1 MNSEELMNADI
12 DDFMQ
17 TVHAMIG
24 FVNFYL
30 FDGDKWCDREGIKVF
45 QGARLKRFQL
55 NSEGEEQIE
64 SDHITPDLCIYLPTK
79 EGVIGEVKRNLPKNR
94 KLWMGAFEQLMKYD
108 NDLLGWPSEDGKVI
122 SHDVVLLIHQFRSGP
137 LASFY
142 NDNKDSI
149 VFKKPFAIVGFGRS
163 EDGGKHYY
171 FFKKE
176 LGSLSFPYVDKCL
189 DDGVPVPMEI
199 LIKKYSTIKL
209 TDDRPPLPYLMY
221 IIWEHVVLP
230 IASEN
235 KKFRYLRK
243 KQKIEVLL
251 TIDNIVEVLR
261 KGFSFAVLQ
270 SYNDDHQTKTPR
282 RAWVV
287 EACDKFV
294 LGKEA
299 EWVDTKTKN
308 EIKIYF
314 QKYDDTLQH
323 FVKLVTGNIDVDDS
337 QMLLFDI

>member
-1 MNSEELMNADI
+1 LNSEELMNAKI
-12 DDFMQ
+12 ADFVE

-30 FDGDKWCDREGIKVF
+30 FDGDKRCDREEIKVF
-45 QGARLKRFQL
+45 QGARLKKFHV
-55 NSEGEEQIE
+55 NAEGEEQIE
-64 SDHITPDLCIYLPTK
+64 SYPITPDLCIYLPTK
-79 EGVIGEVKRNLPKNR
+79 EGVIGEVKRNLPIDKE
-94 KLWMGAFEQLMKYD
+94 LWMNTFEQLMKYD
-108 NDLLGWPSEDGKVI
+108 NDLLGWPSEDGKVS
-122 SHDVVLLIHQFRSGP
+122 SHDVVLLIHHFRSRA
-137 LASFY
+137 LAKFH
-142 NDNKDSI
+142 DAHTDSI
-149 VFKKPFAIVGFGRS
+149 VFKKPFAIVGFGLS

-171 FFKKE
+171 FFRKE
-176 LGSLSFPYVDKCL
+176 LGSLSFPYVDKYL
-189 DDGVPVPMEI
+189 DDGVPVPMDV
-199 LIKKYSTIKL
+199 LITKYSTIKL
-209 TDDRPPLPYLMY
+209 TDDPPPLPYLMD
-221 IIWEHVVLP
+221 IIWQHLVLP

-235 KKFRYLRK
+235 KKFMSLRK
-243 KQKIEVLL
+243 KQKIDVLL

-282 RAWVV
+282 RTWVV
-287 EACDKFV
+287 EACDQFV

-314 QKYDDTLQH
+314 QKYVDTLQH